1 LYFKADNQ
9 KQKTMKNLIFILC
22 LFVGFSACKNTSE
35 RETDADEPLE
45 KSHFEL
51 NIIPISHATMVI
63 EWGDIVMYTDP
74 VGGIEAFEGQPAP
87 DLILVTDIHSDHL
100 NLETLEAVVTDSSIL
115 IVPVAVF
122 DLLPKHLLL
131 NTVVVANDETTHQLD
146 FAITGVPMYNLREE
160 ALQFHEK
167 GRGNGYIIEKDGYRV
182 YISGDTED
190 IPEMRNL
197 ENIDLAFVCMN
208 LPFTMTVESAASA
221 VADFKPKTVI
231 PYHYR
236 GREGFSDVDT
246 FERLVNEKAPEVEVR
261 RIDFYPND

>member
-1 LYFKADNQ
+1 
-9 KQKTMKNLIFILC
+9 MKKLVFILSI
-22 LFVGFSACKNTSE
+22 FVVLSACKNTTE
-35 RETDADEPLE
+35 KEPLADEAEE
-45 KSHFEL
+45 KSHFKL

-63 EWGDIVMYTDP
+63 EWGDIVLYTDP
-74 VGGIEAFEGQPAP
+74 VGGVEAFEGQPAP
-87 DLILVTDIHSDHL
+87 DLILVTDIHGDHL
-100 NLETLEAVVTDSSIL
+100 NVETLEAVVTESSII
-115 IVPVAVF
+115 IVPAAVF
-122 DLLPKHLLL
+122 DLLPENLLL
-131 NTVVVANDETTHQLD
+131 NTVVLANDETTQQLD
-146 FAITGVPMYNLREE
+146 FSITGVPMYNLREE

-167 GRGNGYIIEKDGYRV
+167 GRGNGYVIERDGYRI

-261 RIDFYPND
+261 RIDFYPNE